1 VNGSRRTAGSQLDWK
16 AIRDRLAL
24 ATKATERDA
33 RPGPAE
39 AKRVLDERARHLA
52 RPPAPE
58 QAPGELLVL
67 ATFALGSE
75 RYGIETGFV
84 REIARFLDFTPVPG
98 AGDFLVGV
106 TNLRGEIL
114 AVINLRRFFGVS
126 DQGVTDLSRV
136 VVLGRDRNEFG
147 ILADQVHD
155 IAAVRDDEV
164 LEPPASAPGAGRPY
178 VRGVT
183 KDALIVLAGARLL
196 GDQRLYIDQSQ
207 DIALAQWPN
216 EEG

>member
-1 VNGSRRTAGSQLDWK
+1 VSVSRRATRSQTDWT

-24 ATKATERDA
+24 AMKAAERDM
-33 RPGPAE
+33 RPSAAQ
-39 AKRVLDERARHLA
+39 AKLVLDERARRLA
-52 RPPAPE
+52 RPPPE
-58 QAPGELLVL
+58 EPGPGEMLELV
-67 ATFALGSE
+67 TFALANE

-114 AVINLRRFFGVS
+114 AVINLRKFFGVS
-126 DQGVTDLSRV
+126 ERGLTDLSRL
-136 VVLGRDRNEFG
+136 VVLGHNRNEFG

-164 LEPPASAPGAGRPY
+164 LEPLASAPSVGRQY

-196 GDQRLYIDQSQ
+196 GDQRLYIDQGQ
-207 DIALAQWPN
+207 DVGPAERPTM
-216 EEG
+216 EG